1 MLQRALLRD
10 AIPRATS
17 MVNAS
22 TSAGVLV
29 EAKRL
34 YAEDDVAPP
43 GRLPGICPATYDLRN
58 SWPGR
63 VAKEVPRVIHGF
75 W

>member
-1 MLQRALLRD
+1 MLQRPTAPRRD
-10 AIPRATS
+10 PRATS

-29 EAKRL
+29 EAKRF